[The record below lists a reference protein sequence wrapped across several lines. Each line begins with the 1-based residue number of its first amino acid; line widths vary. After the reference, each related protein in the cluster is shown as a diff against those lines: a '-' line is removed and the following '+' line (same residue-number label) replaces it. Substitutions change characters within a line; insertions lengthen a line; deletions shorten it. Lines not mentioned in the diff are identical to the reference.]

1 MEEISRIVVNLSYH
15 ENVIDS
21 VFAGGYGYLL
31 GKRSL
36 HV

>member
-1 MEEISRIVVNLSYH
+1 MGDISRIVVNLSYH

-21 VFAGGYGYLL
+21 VFVGGYGYLL

-36 HV
+36 PV